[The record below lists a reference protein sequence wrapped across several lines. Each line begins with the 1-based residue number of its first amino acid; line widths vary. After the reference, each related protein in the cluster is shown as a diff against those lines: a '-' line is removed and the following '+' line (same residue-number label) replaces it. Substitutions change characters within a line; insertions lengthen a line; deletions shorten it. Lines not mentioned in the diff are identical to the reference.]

1 MKLSILGTLAAAL
14 LVTACNSNLRGTTAS
29 PLEGNAW
36 VQPTAETQPI
46 SGELTLVEF
55 FAPT

>member
-1 MKLSILGTLAAAL
+1 MKLLILGTLAAAL
-14 LVTACNSNLRGTTAS
+14 LVTACNSNLRGTTVS

-36 VQPTAETQPI
+36 VQPDAKTQPT